1 MSKTHIIIFLASALA
16 AACTGSDG
24 QNDAPRYDFGTD
36 CLNGTMIV
44 EADGKYG
51 LADTSGKEILP
62 PRFDD
67 IIYLTDEMGAAFTGN
82 VCSFFDKSG
91 KRLGESII
99 KDGTSADRLL
109 DIYTEIRSEQRAR
122 WDSILSGYEEFRRYC
137 QSDGATEDKARM
149 MAETIWTALAGIDTP
164 MEKDQRVRFESEQA
178 NYKK

>member
-1 MSKTHIIIFLASALA
+1 MSKTHHIIFLAAALA
-16 AACTGSDG
+16 AACTGSARQD
-24 QNDAPRYDFGTD
+24 DTPSYDFGTD

-67 IIYLTDEMGAAFTGN
+67 IIYLTDEVGAAFTGN

-99 KDGTSADRLL
+99 ENDASADRLL
-109 DIYTEIRSEQRAR
+109 GIYTAIRSEQRAR
-122 WDSILSGYEEFRRYC
+122 WDSILSDYEEFLVYC
-137 QSDGATEDKARM
+137 RSDGATKDKALM
-149 MAETIWTALAGIDTP
+149 MAETIRAALAGIDTP
-164 MEKDQRVRFESEQA
+164 MEKDQTVRFESVQA
-178 NYKK
+178 TYKK